1 MSASAI
7 KLSSSAVEAARD
19 SARMYHRSIVGPLE
33 HWATIGR
40 AVEAS
45 GRFSTARIAGF
56 LTGMVDYDTL
66 SGEEQAVDLATP

>member
-1 MSASAI
+1 
-7 KLSSSAVEAARD
+7 
-19 SARMYHRSIVGPLE
+19 MYHRSIVGPLE